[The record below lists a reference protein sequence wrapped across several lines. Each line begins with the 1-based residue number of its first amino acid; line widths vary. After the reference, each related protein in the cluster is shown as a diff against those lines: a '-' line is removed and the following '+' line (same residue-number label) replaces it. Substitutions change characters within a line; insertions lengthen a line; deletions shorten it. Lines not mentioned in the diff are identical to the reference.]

1 LGFLIPSHRDQL
13 RGVLF
18 EFLGRFLDSGA
29 VVGRLDFAEPF
40 RLGGSAKGL
49 PGTACLWDA
58 YNFSIERREADRQ
71 QNLAGASL
79 PRPML
84 ILRKRS
90 AVVGPGALPIQR

>member
-1 LGFLIPSHRDQL
+1 MPSSDIPPKKCRIEARDDH
-13 RGVLF
+13 VF
-18 EFLGRFLDSGA
+18 TD
-29 VVGRLDFAEPF
+29 
-40 RLGGSAKGL
+40 
-49 PGTACLWDA
+49 CLWDA
-58 YNFSIERREADRQ
+58 YNFFIERREADRQ